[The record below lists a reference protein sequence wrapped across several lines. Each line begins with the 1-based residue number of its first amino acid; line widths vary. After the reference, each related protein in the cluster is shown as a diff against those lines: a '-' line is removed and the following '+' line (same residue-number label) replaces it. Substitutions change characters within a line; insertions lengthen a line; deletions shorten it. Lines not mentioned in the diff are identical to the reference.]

1 MNRLNPTIIFA
12 LTGIPLLAAAFV
24 AVLLTMG
31 GQPKLVQYA
40 AVLSIS
46 YLLGSVPWGY
56 ILLKMRMG
64 VDIRQYGSGR
74 TGMSNVLRTAG
85 GKVAAL
91 VLLLD
96 VSKGVLPV
104 FLARTIIG
112 ASEADV
118 AAALLE
124 LIGHNWPVFLGFRGG
139 RGIATGA
146 GALTI
151 LAPISA
157 AVGFLVF
164 VLATFASRYVSL
176 GSITGVVAASLA
188 MLALDLLGYSP
199 TPYTLYGFLGGGIII
214 WQHRDNIRRIRE
226 GNERRLG
233 HPSTGPS

>member
-214 WQHRDNIRRIRE
+214 WQHRDNIQRIRE